1 MSRTL
6 ATTDWRSLFLLCVFG
21 LCCTEAVRA
30 AEPVDGESPTQRTS
44 LVLRRWAVL
53 SDESCRDAGISDLLT
68 AELSAVPGLELVER
82 DDVEAV
88 VRELELASVLGT
100 HAGAERLRL
109 GRLLKADVL
118 LILKQAEQD
127 GVSFLQWTIAECS
140 LGARLM
146 TNAAPLDSSQ
156 PERALFQI
164 VQDVQKTCE
173 RFADGV
179 EQLIAVAPFLSN
191 DLTHEHDQL
200 QHGLATILGES
211 LLAFP
216 GVAVLEIDE
225 ARAIAAELDRD
236 SDAPRSQVRRLFVSG
251 SYSTGDLNGD
261 RKSGGRAEPQQA
273 GVRHETDDRAVR
285 VRVKLSLRD
294 SRGRSLET
302 LVVDESSSRV
312 LDQFRTTIPE
322 RILKQSRSTSA
333 PVLTA
338 SQQRKLLAER
348 SQRFAQLGA
357 WRQSIPLRE
366 AALLL
371 EPDDAVLRVALIAD
385 ARLLMTQRFSLTL
398 RAPAAERTLQNAE
411 QLALF
416 RRAAPHVEWLIR
428 NRRLS
433 MREAASLVHRISL
446 RLRHHYHGGSAETK
460 QAVDELF
467 WRVAASF
474 QLLKTSID
482 PPEIADELVRFQ
494 NLSPATAATIRQNY
508 ERDSYPRDQ
517 HIETLANA
525 ALNVVLE
532 VSPHCNRFVAPTSGN
547 RLTATDDRET
557 LDGLY
562 RVLTEVIP
570 TDQPYLHVI
579 AMLTRSQ
586 YNGVVK
592 AIRLRRFS
600 AEEFSEIISRLRTT
614 DERVLHFYA
623 DISELALRAWL
634 DHSCSNLSTAELQQR
649 VRTELARLP
658 NSLPISQLGVRYAED
673 LNEQLEARAKAL
685 ASRRGES
692 MPDRAASGRSGR
704 TLGSLQSPIPL
715 EEPRSRVHFEPLD
728 GPVPDWWEII
738 PMRPEYAPAFDVVWS
753 RYTVSV
759 MHEPGRLKPIFELE
773 RPRQQRRELGSSS
786 DLINELDE
794 DLYALTDDMNGIHDV
809 RCAGEFAWIVT
820 TRTGIRVVSLRDG
833 RQWQIDE
840 DAGLPPYDVSR
851 HPATYG
857 RLRRPVLLH
866 PSPDGSCLAI
876 GKQGK
881 HSRLWFAWIKLPG
894 RETRTNAAGRPSVEV
909 FHTATHLA
917 GTSPDAKAGDSYE
930 IFEPTWVVEMAG
942 EEGRRKL
949 LVNRLRSR
957 PLVIDVEDRSVSV
970 LPPSLP
976 EPGLPLYEP
985 VKTGNRLLIPL
996 NAHLYEFEI
1005 PESSASEWLSKS
1017 LYVGMDSEGGKL
1029 RRPPH
1034 YLRNPLVQTGDVA
1047 WCPGGFWIRVDLR
1060 NGDAERLNENT
1071 LPLREQFERYG
1082 LSVHHGLVAWNRGDR
1097 LYRVIVDSDSGPLTA
1112 TQLSSSPE
1120 DGDAEAS
1127 LKLAD
1132 SEFSFVPEVFRL
1144 RHAQGVAA
1152 LEKLGAHADSVW
1164 WRSWV
1169 SNAPRVSLRSGR
1181 SFAERKWFTVV
1192 WFDENWTGGD
1202 DGLRHLQDLHGPLV
1216 VYLANAPVTDAGMKL
1231 VGRLGEGN
1239 PMSVEPPSGRI
1250 NYGNSRIA
1258 PSGNGLTMLFLEG
1271 TSVTDRGLVELQRL
1285 PFLRQLHLDSTDDP
1299 GRLTDT
1305 GFVKLAERLPLERI
1319 TLRGG
1324 GFTDASLKQLADSP
1338 TLHGL
1343 VLFQTSLTPG
1353 GWQSIKQRRPWI
1365 QIEER

>member
-6 ATTDWRSLFLLCVFG
+6 ATTGWRSLFLLCVFG

-30 AEPVDGESPTQRTS
+30 AEPVDGESPAQRTS
-44 LVLRRWAVL
+44 LALRRWAVL
-53 SDESCRDAGISDLLT
+53 SDESCRDAGLSDLLT

-82 DDVEAV
+82 DDLEAAL
-88 VRELELASVLGT
+88 RELELSRLLGSQ
-100 HAGAERLRL
+100 AGRERLRL

-118 LILKQAEQD
+118 LMLQHAEQ
-127 GVSFLQWTIAECS
+127 GGESLLQWTIAECS

-146 TNAAPLDSSQ
+146 TNAAPQDSSQ
-156 PERALFQI
+156 PERTLFQI
-164 VQDVQKTCE
+164 MQDVQQTRE

-200 QHGLATILGES
+200 QHGLATILGDS

-225 ARAIAAELDRD
+225 ARAIAAELDRG
-236 SDAPRSQVRRLFVSG
+236 SDAPRSQVRRLFISG
-251 SYSTGDLNGD
+251 SYSTGDLNGN
-261 RKSGGRAEPQQA
+261 RKSGGRAEHA
-273 GVRHETDDRAVR
+273 GVRQETDDRAVR
-285 VRVKLSLRD
+285 VRVELSLQD
-294 SRGRSLET
+294 SRGRALET

-371 EPDDAVLRVALIAD
+371 EPNDAVLRVALIAD
-385 ARLLMTQRFSLTL
+385 ARLLMDQRFALTL
-398 RAPAAERTLQNAE
+398 RGSAAERAGRNVE
-411 QLALF
+411 QLELF
-416 RRAAPHVEWLIR
+416 HRAGPHIEWLIR

-433 MREAASLVHRISL
+433 MREAADLVFVLAL
-446 RLRHHYHGGSAETK
+446 RLRHHCHPGSPDTK
-460 QAVDELF
+460 QAVDDLF
-467 WRVAASF
+467 WRVAGALQKLDAS
-474 QLLKTSID
+474 LD
-482 PPEIADELVRFQ
+482 PPDVADHLIRFR
-494 NLSPATAATIRQNY
+494 NLSPVIAARIRESYQAEPY
-508 ERDSYPRDQ
+508 SRERQ
-517 HIETLANA
+517 IETLANA
-525 ALNVVLE
+525 ALNFVLE
-532 VSPHCNRFVAPTSGN
+532 VSPHCNAYFDPKNGDRRKPA
-547 RLTATDDRET
+547 DDRQT
-557 LDGLY
+557 LDSLY

-570 TDQPYLHVI
+570 TDQPYFHVI

-586 YNGVVK
+586 FDGVIK
-592 AIRLRRFS
+592 SIRLRRFS
-600 AEEFSEIISRLRTT
+600 AEEFSEVISRLRTT

-634 DHSCSNLSTAELQQR
+634 DHSCSNLSTAKLQQR
-649 VRTELARLP
+649 VKTELARWP
-658 NSLPISQLGVRYAED
+658 KSLAISQLGVRYADD
-673 LNEQLEARAKAL
+673 LNEQLEARVRTLAL
-685 ASRRGES
+685 RQGES
-692 MPDRAASGRSGR
+692 IPHRAASGDLSRSLR
-704 TLGSLQSPIPL
+704 RLKSPVPL
-715 EEPRSRVHFEPLD
+715 EEPQSRVHFEPLD

-738 PMRPEYAPAFDVVWS
+738 PMRPEDAPAFDVVWS

-759 MHEPGRLKPIFELE
+759 MQEPGRLMPIIELE
-773 RPRQQRRELGSSS
+773 RSQQQSRVLGSSS

-794 DLYALTDDMNGIHDV
+794 ELFPLPDDMNGIHDV

-820 TRTGIRVVSLRDG
+820 TGSGIHVVSLRNG

-840 DAGLPPYDVSR
+840 EAGLPPYDVSR
-851 HPATYG
+851 YPAPYG

-866 PSPDGSCLAI
+866 PLPDGSCLAI

-881 HSRLWFAWIKLPG
+881 HSRLWFAWIKLPD
-894 RETRTNAAGRPSVEV
+894 REARTNADGRPSVEV

-917 GTSPDAKAGDSYE
+917 GALFDAKTGDIQE
-930 IFEPTWVVEMAG
+930 IFEPSWVVEMAG
-942 EEGRRKL
+942 EEGRPKL

-957 PLVIDVEDRSVSV
+957 PLVIDVEDQSVSV

-976 EPGLPLYEP
+976 EPGLPFYQP
-985 VKTGNRLLIPL
+985 VKAGNQLLIPL
-996 NAHLYEFEI
+996 NVHLYEFEI
-1005 PESSASEWLSKS
+1005 PDSSTSEWPAKS
-1017 LYVGMDSEGGKL
+1017 LYEGMDFEGEKL

-1034 YLRNPLVQTGDVA
+1034 YLRNPLIQTGDSA
-1047 WCPGGFWIRVDLR
+1047 WCPGDFWICVDLK
-1060 NGDAERLNENT
+1060 NGDAERLNENA
-1071 LPLREQFERYG
+1071 LPLREQFEQYG

-1097 LYRVIVDSDSGPLTA
+1097 LYRVIVDSDPDPLTA
-1112 TQLSSSPE
+1112 TRLSSLPE
-1120 DGDAEAS
+1120 DGGAKVS
-1127 LKLAD
+1127 QKHAD

-1144 RHAQGVAA
+1144 RHAQGVSA

-1164 WRSWV
+1164 WRSRV
-1169 SNAPRVSLRSGR
+1169 SNAPPVSLLSGR

-1202 DGLRHLQDLHGPLV
+1202 DGLRHLLELHGTLV
-1216 VYLANAPVTDAGMKL
+1216 VYFANAPVTDAGMRII
-1231 VGRLGEGN
+1231 GRLGEGN
-1239 PMSVEPPSGRI
+1239 PTSVEPPGGRI

-1305 GFVKLAERLPLERI
+1305 GFVKLAELLPLERI

-1324 GFTDASLKQLADSP
+1324 GFTDASLKPLADSP

-1343 VLFQTSLTPG
+1343 VLFQTFVTPG
-1353 GWQSIKQRRPWI
+1353 GWQSIKQKRPWI